1 MKSFAPTADT
11 VNVAVSAASQTVNL
25 GRPDQ
30 VRVMNNGSATVWCRL
45 GASGITVSASNGF
58 PVAPGATEVISVPAK
73 FASADVFAAVIAG
86 GATGSIYFT
95 PGTGI

>member
-11 VNVAVSAASQTVNL
+11 VNVSVSASSQSVNL

-45 GASGITVSASNGF
+45 GASGITVSGSNGF
-58 PVAPGATEVISVPAK
+58 PVAPGATEVVSIPGSL
-73 FASADVFAAVIAG
+73 ASADVYAAVIAA